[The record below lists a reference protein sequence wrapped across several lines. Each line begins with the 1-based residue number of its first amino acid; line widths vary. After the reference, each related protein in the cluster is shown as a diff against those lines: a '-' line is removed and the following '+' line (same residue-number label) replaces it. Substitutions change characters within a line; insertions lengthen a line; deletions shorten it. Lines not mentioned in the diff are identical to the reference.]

1 MGAIYCIKTSDA
13 GNRRRKRFM
22 AVIERDSDAIAT
34 TTLLRAPAAVI
45 AGAYVVGLAI
55 GESARPL
62 SADPLSIGFYLCT
75 ALVLLPFMLPA
86 RWFERAPAVLNAWLV
101 AGAIIATARA
111 AFMAGWLFPR
121 LPLTSWMT
129 KLLLDLVLVAA
140 LWLAALGARRFH
152 AR

>member
-1 MGAIYCIKTSDA
+1 
-13 GNRRRKRFM
+13 M

-45 AGAYVVGLAI
+45 AAAYAIGLMI

-62 SADPLSIGFYLCT
+62 SADPLSIGFYACT
-75 ALVLLPFMLPA
+75 ALVLLPFVLPT
-86 RWFERAPAVLNAWLV
+86 RCFERAPAVLKAWLV

-121 LPLTSWMT
+121 LPLTSWAT
-129 KLLLDLVLVAA
+129 KLTFDLLLVAA
-140 LWLAALGARRFH
+140 LWISAVAGRRM
-152 AR
+152 